1 MEPTARK
8 PLELPMVIL
17 SDSAL
22 NFAGRGELYRGDRFS
37 REEFHRI
44 YAAMPANFHAELV
57 GGIVYVA
64 SPRKRRHGTNRLP
77 LGTLSFT
84 YEAHTPGVECADN
97 TTILLGED
105 SEPQPD
111 LLLRIL
117 PERGGQTT
125 TTDDDY
131 VAGPPELIAE
141 IAHSSR
147 ALDLHAKREDYRRY
161 GVQEY
166 LVLCLQENQ
175 LRWFDLAA
183 DAERQP
189 DAEYLCRLET
199 FPGLWIHAEALL
211 SKDYP
216 RMMTTL
222 EAGLASGEHADFVKQ
237 LAEAAP

>member
-1 MEPTARK
+1 
-8 PLELPMVIL
+8 MVTL
-17 SDSAL
+17 SDAAL
-22 NFAGRGELYRGDRFS
+22 NFAARGELYSGDRLS
-37 REEFHRI
+37 REEFHRV
-44 YAAMPANFHAELV
+44 YAAMPADFRAELV

-64 SPRKRRHGTNRLP
+64 SPLKRRHGTNHLP
-77 LGTLSFT
+77 LGTLFFT

-117 PERGGQTT
+117 PEHGGQTT

-141 IAHSSR
+141 IAHSSH

-161 GVQEY
+161 GVREY

-183 DAERQP
+183 NAERVP
-189 DAEYLCRLET
+189 DAEGLCRLET
-199 FPGLWIHAEALL
+199 FPGLWVHAEALL

-216 RMMTTL
+216 RMMAAL
-222 EAGLASGEHADFVKQ
+222 EAGLTTGEHADFVKQ
-237 LAEAAP
+237 LSEAASPTGG